1 VKEFHRKHPAPV
13 IDPDLADIPKKLN
26 PFNYQKGAWVL
37 HMLRRLLGDEPFFR
51 GVRTYYRRHAGGN
64 AVTEDV
70 QRVMEAEAGT
80 SLATFFR
87 QWIYQPGFPEYRVT
101 WRWDAR
107 NRQAEVAFE
116 QAQAGGLFDTPV
128 ELAFAVGDAQERRT
142 VRVAERRQTVRLDL
156 PGRPSSLVLDPDG
169 WLLHAATVS
178 GP

>member
-1 VKEFHRKHPAPV
+1 MDR
-13 IDPDLADIPKKLN
+13 LR
-26 PFNYQKGAWVL
+26 WV
-37 HMLRRLLGDEPFFR
+37 
-51 GVRTYYRRHAGGN
+51 
-64 AVTEDV
+64 
-70 QRVMEAEAGT
+70 
-80 SLATFFR
+80 
-87 QWIYQPGFPEYRVT
+87 GFPEYRVT

-107 NRQAEVAFE
+107 SRQAEVAFE

-178 GP
+178 RGP